1 MGGVLRYKV
10 EWTTEAWTEVHLLR
24 VFERRAVMRAVDE
37 LSRQAEIDTRNRK
50 PLRHPIA
57 ELPDATWEVRVRSR
71 YRLLYRIRGP
81 AEGETERRTVE
92 ILRAIIKG
100 TETTERSLGKQR

>member
-1 MGGVLRYKV
+1 MPSYEV
-10 EWTTEAWTEVHLLR
+10 EWTAEAWTEVNLLR

-37 LSRQAEIDTRNRK
+37 LAHQAEVESRNRK

-57 ELPDATWEVRVRSR
+57 ELPDATWEVRVRSNHR
-71 YRLLYRIRGP
+71 VLYAIRRM
-81 AEGETERRTVE
+81 AEGETERRTVV

-100 TETTERSLGKQR
+100 TDTTERALGKQR